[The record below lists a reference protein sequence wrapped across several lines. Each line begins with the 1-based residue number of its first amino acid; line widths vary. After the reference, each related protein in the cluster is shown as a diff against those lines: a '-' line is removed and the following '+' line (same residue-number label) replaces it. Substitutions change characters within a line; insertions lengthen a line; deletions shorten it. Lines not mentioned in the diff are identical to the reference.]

1 MEGNREGSPDWLREF
16 QTPLQTFTTLSSSS
30 PSSSPSREVPTG
42 SKKKSKVSFEEGEQ
56 KSKLESAKKGRQTIL
71 LTDSGEDTPRK
82 TPQKSK
88 ARKVRKKGN
97 DTDSENEVEEEKS
110 KTTAKKVSAKKN
122 GNKGSVLTS
131 EFETRTDAGEDA
143 KEANGADPSM
153 LKIKKEDQY
162 IIDEGDD
169 KKAEVDI
176 DDAVGAEEDLP
187 EKRTEPRVASRL
199 PLVFAEKVHRSKAL
213 LECEGEALDLSGD
226 VGAVGRLVVSKT
238 STDDCEI
245 LLDLKGTIYKTTI
258 VPSHTFCVV
267 NFGQSEAK
275 IEAIMDDFVQ
285 LQPHSNVYETETM
298 VEGTLDGFLFDS
310 DDEGDKVTTAAG
322 AQLDQ
327 KNETTDI
334 ADTKPQKKSDKG
346 LAGTKRK
353 SRPAGKPGKKAVKK
367 PSAKK
372 QKTSKK

>member
-1 MEGNREGSPDWLREF
+1 MDGTREGSPDWLREF
-16 QTPLQTFTTLSSSS
+16 QAPLQTITTLSSSS

-42 SKKKSKVSFEEGEQ
+42 SKKKSKLGG
-56 KSKLESAKKGRQTIL
+56 SAKGRQTVL
-71 LTDSGEDTPRK
+71 LTDSEEDTPET

-88 ARKVRKKGN
+88 VRKARKKGN
-97 DTDSENEVEEEKS
+97 DTDPEIEVEEEKP
-110 KTTAKKVSAKKN
+110 KITAKKVSAKKT
-122 GNKGSVLTS
+122 GNKGSILTS
-131 EFETRTDAGEDA
+131 RVEARTDVGKDD
-143 KEANGADPSM
+143 KEANGGDPSM
-153 LKIKKEDQY
+153 LKIKNEDQ
-162 IIDEGDD
+162 DEGDD
-169 KKAEVDI
+169 QKAEVDI

-238 STDDCEI
+238 PTDDCEI

-258 VPSHTFCVV
+258 VPSHTFCIV

-310 DDEGDKVTTAAG
+310 DDDGDKGAAAAG

-327 KNETTDI
+327 KNETTEM

-353 SRPAGKPGKKAVKK
+353 SRPAGKPGKKGSKK
-367 PSAKK
+367 PAAKK